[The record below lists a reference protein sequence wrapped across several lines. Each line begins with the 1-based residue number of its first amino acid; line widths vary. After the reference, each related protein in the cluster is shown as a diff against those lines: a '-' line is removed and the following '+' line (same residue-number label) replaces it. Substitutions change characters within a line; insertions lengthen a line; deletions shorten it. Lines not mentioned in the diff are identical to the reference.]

1 MQNQAERWK
10 ELAELAANEQDADKL
25 MALVGWVLRVGQKEL
40 GLVWIPDVTGSGV
53 SDDSDDFTPDCLSKV
68 GYEVVP
74 NWVLSRKIAVSE
86 ALVNDRYWC
95 RLRIVVVRSEGAPA
109 RERDGECLEIAGFSD
124 RIYRSRQIVR

>member
-1 MQNQAERWK
+1 
-10 ELAELAANEQDADKL
+10 L
-25 MALVGWVLRVGQKEL
+25 GVGQREL

-53 SDDSDDFTPDCLSKV
+53 SDDSDDLTPDCLSMV

-74 NWVLSRKIAVSE
+74 NWVPSRKIAARE

-95 RLRIVVVRSEGAPA
+95 RLRIVVVRSEGTPA
-109 RERDGECLEIAGFSD
+109 KERDGEGLEIAGFSN